1 MILLIQILNSSTTSF
16 SIMSQDQILCISYF
30 DQIMGP
36 STLYSSEILSKSL
49 NTPNLDRILEFNDE
63 EGTFIFAYRKYQT
76 VNHLFY
82 IDSDLA
88 RGGKELLM
96 ITYMIR
102 AAIFKD
108 EIVDVFKYLD
118 SKEPILEDFAS
129 ELKDLKDIPSI
140 LHLKKSAFSEEF
152 VLELANEDLKT
163 NFLEIFNRYF
173 KRLVPKF
180 QLDTPIRGR
189 SHLKKVFILG
199 APQVGKT
206 TLLKNI
212 ELIQFLNVK
221 RNDLPSR
228 IYEVL
233 VENIEVLKYN
243 DELEEFA
250 CKEYENLEKCTIMA
264 QAFILLFNLS
274 DKNSIY
280 QTKEIFQIV
289 DDKRL
294 EIEKDPIP
302 ILIIGNKFH
311 DKEEFQPDFI
321 HKIFEIEKFRELG
334 VKIKYYA
341 LNILTEDEK
350 IMKLVRWIIK
360 QIV

>member
-1 MILLIQILNSSTTSF
+1 
-16 SIMSQDQILCISYF
+16 MSQNQILCISYF
-30 DQIMGP
+30 DQVMGP
-36 STLYSSEILSKSL
+36 TTLYSNEPLSESL
-49 NTPNLDRILEFNDE
+49 NAPDINRILEFNDE

-96 ITYMIR
+96 ITYMVK

-118 SKEPILEDFAS
+118 SKEPILEEFAS
-129 ELKDLKDIPSI
+129 ELKQLKDITSV
-140 LHLKKSAFSEEF
+140 LHLKKSSFSEEF
-152 VLELANEDLKT
+152 VLELANEALKT
-163 NFLEIFNRYF
+163 NFLKIFNRYF
-173 KRLVPKF
+173 QRLAPKF
-180 QLDTPIRGR
+180 QIDTPIRGR
-189 SHLKKVFILG
+189 SRLKKVFILG

-221 RNDLPSR
+221 RNDLPTR

-233 VENIEVLKYN
+233 VENIEILKYN

-250 CKEYENLEKCTIMA
+250 CKEYESLEECTIIA
-264 QAFILLFNLS
+264 QAFILIFNLS

-289 DDKRL
+289 DNKRL
-294 EIEKDPIP
+294 EIEKDLVP

-311 DKEEFQPDFI
+311 DKEEIQPDFV
-321 HKIFEIEKFRELG
+321 HDTFKIEQLKELG
-334 VKIKYYA
+334 EKIKYYA
-341 LNILTEDEK
+341 INISKEDDK
-350 IMKLVRWIIK
+350 IMEALRWLIKTII
-360 QIV
+360 